1 MRLVHHDHCEPL
13 PAQALHQWAG
23 VCGEQAVTQHRHL
36 TAADTPAGT
45 KTHTMRK
52 CSMLDKVYEVSRV
65 KLFLFGITIMY
76 FISIYL
82 GEVVI
87 ILIIQLNIFSIE
99 QPKTQNIFI
108 IIIENQ
114 RKQEIFTFMKL
125 EANI

>member
-1 MRLVHHDHCEPL
+1 
-13 PAQALHQWAG
+13 
-23 VCGEQAVTQHRHL
+23 
-36 TAADTPAGT
+36 
-45 KTHTMRK
+45 
-52 CSMLDKVYEVSRV
+52 MLDKVYEVSRV